1 MFRIIFSTW
10 AIYLFFSCA
19 NPTTPEKKQ
28 LNDICS
34 NSLLPNLGI
43 DNGME
48 VVTWNIEN
56 FPKAGQATIDSV
68 ANIINCLNAD
78 IYCLQEISNIS
89 SFRELVDLT
98 NEYDYVES
106 TATDYL
112 NLVVLYKKNSFIVN
126 NQSNLFTDYEYEFAY
141 RPPLK
146 LDMTFIGSGEPFDF
160 TLINMHL
167 KCCDN
172 GYSRRVASAELLYNY
187 LNSSRASGVVNHI
200 IVGDWNDDISDDYS
214 VNSFNIF
221 LEDMDNYKYVTYEH
235 AHSSSNFYDSFPS
248 YPSFIDHIMI
258 SEDLFNEHDSS
269 GDVQTIRLGDYITGY
284 DPIISDH
291 RPVVWRFIP

>member
-19 NPTTPEKKQ
+19 SPTTPEKKQ

-34 NSLLPNLGI
+34 NSLLPNLQI

-89 SFRELVDLT
+89 SFRELVGLT

-112 NLVVLYKKNSFIVN
+112 NLVVLYKKKFI
-126 NQSNLFTDYEYEFAY
+126 Y
-141 RPPLK
+141 
-146 LDMTFIGSGEPFDF
+146 
-160 TLINMHL
+160 
-167 KCCDN
+167 
-172 GYSRRVASAELLYNY
+172 
-187 LNSSRASGVVNHI
+187 
-200 IVGDWNDDISDDYS
+200 
-214 VNSFNIF
+214 
-221 LEDMDNYKYVTYEH
+221 YKK
-235 AHSSSNFYDSFPS
+235 S
-248 YPSFIDHIMI
+248 I
-258 SEDLFNEHDSS
+258 
-269 GDVQTIRLGDYITGY
+269 
-284 DPIISDH
+284 
-291 RPVVWRFIP
+291 